1 MGTDYTIY
9 SLVDGVV
16 QFAHKSK
23 KAYKV
28 NVVPVVFVEETVEA

>member
-16 QFAHKSK
+16 QFAHKNK
-23 KAYKV
+23 KAYTV
-28 NVVPVVFVEETVEA
+28 NVVPVLFVEETVEA